1 MLIANP
7 IYDTAFKQVLRD
19 PEVAKSIIGT
29 LMNTEVLELNY
40 APTEHNKPLGDKDT
54 MPRFFRM
61 DFACTI
67 KTEDGPQKILIEM
80 QKAVS
85 PDEELR
91 FREYLAVAGYM
102 PQPQETTPLPVT
114 TIYFL
119 GFNLKGVK
127 TPCLKVKRQYYD
139 MINEIVLET
148 KNRFIELLTHDAYI
162 VQTGRIHTDDGGA
175 PKKPKNK
182 LEEVLSIFEQKN
194 FTANEKEA
202 MDFKGEV
209 ESPGMKRML
218 DILHHIATDPEERK
232 KLDEE
237 AYWARYDRMGAG
249 QILELKDT
257 IAKQAQVLSAKETE
271 LALEKQKAHEA
282 KLATA
287 RKLKAK
293 GMSVQEIADLVELT
307 VEEVAGA

>member
-67 KTEDGPQKILIEM
+67 KTEDGSQKILIEM

-139 MINEIVLET
+139 MINETVLET

-162 VQTGRIHTDDGGA
+162 VQTGRIHTDDSA
-175 PKKPKNK
+175 IPKKPKSK
-182 LEEVLSIFEQKN
+182 LEEILSVFEQKN

-209 ESPGMKRML
+209 ESPSMKRML

-249 QILELKDT
+249 QILELQDALKAKD
-257 IAKQAQVLSAKETE
+257 AELSQKDQAHA
-271 LALEKQKAHEA
+271 AAFHAA
-282 KLATA
+282 KLASA
-287 RKLKAK
+287 RTLKALGK
-293 GMSVQEIADLVELT
+293 LSAEEIAKATGLGVGEVE
-307 VEEVAGA
+307 GA